1 VNWTSLLGRYTQL
14 LSLNRRLFLERFKI
28 DAPLIFI
35 GLVYVFVG
43 RTRIELTV
51 GKGVFL
57 LIGFVF
63 AAVMESQIIQ
73 RNTARLS
80 FYLKLP
86 IHKKMTLALFYTSII
101 LPNLIIFSLLYLL
114 LRAITPAADAPWL
127 STLMVQRYFQVIFAF
142 LFIKSLTINIMIA
155 MNIHLALIAGYFLL
169 LGFILLALSIL
180 RELVMPL
187 VIINS
192 TAFVFLFLLS
202 TYLVSFIAV
211 KKIGLR

>member
-1 VNWTSLLGRYTQL
+1 MTTSAVKYLRLFA
-14 LSLNRRLFLERFKI
+14 LNRRLFLERFKI
-28 DAPLIFI
+28 DAPLIGI

-43 RTRIELTV
+43 RTEIEMTV

-73 RNTARLS
+73 RHTASLS

-86 IHKKMTLALFYTSII
+86 IQKKMTLALFYTFVI
-101 LPNLIIFSLLYLL
+101 LPNLILFTLFYLL
-114 LRAITPAADAPWL
+114 LRTLISDADSTWPL
-127 STLMVQRYFQVIFAF
+127 SLMTQRYCQVLFAL

-155 MNIHLALIAGYFLL
+155 MNIHLALIAAYFILMS
-169 LGFILLALSIL
+169 GILLAISIL

-187 VIINS
+187 FLINS
-192 TAFVFLFLLS
+192 SAFAILFLGA

-211 KKIGLR
+211 KRIGLR